1 MYTNILASTFY
12 LDKMYIDNGVVQ
24 DERFFL

>member
-1 MYTNILASTFY
+1 MYNNILASKFY

-24 DERFFL
+24 DEGFFL